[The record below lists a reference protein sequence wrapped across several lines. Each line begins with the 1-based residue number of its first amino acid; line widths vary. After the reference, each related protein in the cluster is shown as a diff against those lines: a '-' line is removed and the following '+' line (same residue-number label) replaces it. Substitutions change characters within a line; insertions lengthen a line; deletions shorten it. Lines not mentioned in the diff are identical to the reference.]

1 MNAHLREDYFFV
13 SLLWGGGADCMK
25 WTDLKTVQ
33 FYSERWDFLRSVL
46 STSRCSVHFNFSVY
60 RFVYSDNH
68 VSYLSEDES
77 VLIFLSCS

>member
-33 FYSERWDFLRSVL
+33 FYPERWDFLRSVL
-46 STSRCSVHFNFSVY
+46 STSRCSVHF
-60 RFVYSDNH
+60 
-68 VSYLSEDES
+68 
-77 VLIFLSCS
+77 LIFLCIDFCTVTTMSVI